1 MPLVGMAR
9 MARTVCVVG
18 MARVVGVRPAVPP
31 VRPAHASRAAPA
43 LARTSSAQARQGAG
57 YGFGGVI
64 LSGAHKIRFYMR
76 LDMDHYCMSHY
87 IYMHSDKHMPHDI

>member
-9 MARTVCVVG
+9 TVG
-18 MARVVGVRPAVPP
+18 MACVVVMVRVVGVRPAVPP

-57 YGFGGVI
+57 YGLGGVV
-64 LSGAHKIRFYMR
+64 LSGAHDSI
-76 LDMDHYCMSHY
+76 LHAT
-87 IYMHSDKHMPHDI
+87 